1 MWHIVILLA
10 HDPRDTDL
18 LLIRHVRA
26 PVDVLRGRL
35 VVLELSHDVSIL
47 VLDLDDLACRLVLIE
62 LFYQSQ
68 YKSETTI
75 NIYMY
80 THLSKDDWA
89 SLSCEHVGVLHL
101 IDDEGGEGL
110 HLALRPCRNRNVKK
124 DLSSA

>member
-35 VVLELSHDVSIL
+35 VVLELSHDVSIF

-80 THLSKDDWA
+80 IYTP
-89 SLSCEHVGVLHL
+89 EQG
-101 IDDEGGEGL
+101 
-110 HLALRPCRNRNVKK
+110 
-124 DLSSA
+124 